1 MMSVQVPDTRIL
13 LSASR
18 TYGLQQEMLMAAD
31 VTCLQGRSV
40 QPPPSP
46 DTQHYELCCLAYTV
60 SPALATGGTK
70 PHPGHAPSSSPLPF
84 PAQVSSEDQHT
95 GFSLIPCLGCSH
107 FPQRCSLPG
116 KSPTLACT
124 SENTFPSRRPGSKER
139 SPQSLTEA
147 TLGNK
152 NLLNKTCCVLITQ
165 NQYSQHHQHEDG
177 KIKR

>member
-70 PHPGHAPSSSPLPF
+70 PHPGHAPSSSPFLF
-84 PAQVSSEDQHT
+84 QH
-95 GFSLIPCLGCSH
+95 
-107 FPQRCSLPG
+107 R
-116 KSPTLACT
+116 SPVRISIQA
-124 SENTFPSRRPGSKER
+124 FPSSLAWGAHTSHRDVHCLENHPRWHALLRTHFHPGGLV
-139 SPQSLTEA
+139 Q
-147 TLGNK
+147 
-152 NLLNKTCCVLITQ
+152 
-165 NQYSQHHQHEDG
+165 G
-177 KIKR
+177 KGPHRA